1 MKLSTIFITG
11 LSLIMASC
19 SPASQN
25 SSQPLISDSQTHG
38 TQMTKTN
45 AAAIHTVKSSYTF
58 SETVTRLEAGLD
70 KRPLNLFA
78 KIDHAAGAAKAG
90 QTLAPST
97 VFIFGNPKGG
107 TPLMTRNPQM
117 GIVLPLKMHVY
128 QDGDAVKL
136 SYTDIE
142 AEAKLH
148 GLDSAELPIPNIKKM
163 LGGLAA
169 EVTTAP

>member
-1 MKLSTIFITG
+1 
-11 LSLIMASC
+11 
-19 SPASQN
+19 
-25 SSQPLISDSQTHG
+25 
-38 TQMTKTN
+38 
-45 AAAIHTVKSSYTF
+45 
-58 SETVTRLEAGLD
+58 
-70 KRPLNLFA
+70 
-78 KIDHAAGAAKAG
+78 
-90 QTLAPST
+90 
-97 VFIFGNPKGG
+97 
-107 TPLMTRNPQM
+107 MTRNPQM